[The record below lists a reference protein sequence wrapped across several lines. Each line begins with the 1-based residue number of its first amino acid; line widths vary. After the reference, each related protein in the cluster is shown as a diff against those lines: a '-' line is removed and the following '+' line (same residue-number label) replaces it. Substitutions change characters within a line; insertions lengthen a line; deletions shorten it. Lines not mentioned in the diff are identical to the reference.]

1 MMVVLISIA
10 LSLFLFSSRGFGA
23 RREIRTDRPIIGIMA
38 QATKRM
44 TFEGLGKNYIPA
56 SYVKFL
62 ESSGARVVPIF
73 NDLTENETK
82 EIFKSINGAVFPG
95 GIVNLFTSGYAN
107 VSRRIFQLAKKRN
120 DDGGYFPIMGMC
132 LGHQILAAV
141 VNNNTDN
148 RILTDSYN
156 MTAPLNL
163 PKNFRDSKLF
173 RDIPKDRVEAFNA
186 TLITPHF
193 HNLSLPVRLFQESE
207 ELKDFYKV
215 LTTNIDR
222 HGVEFVSTME
232 AKNYPFYSMQWHPE
246 KCPFEWVS
254 MKAIPHFLPSIQL
267 SQYISNFFVEEAKL
281 SQNRFPSDEAERVA
295 LIYNYNPVYLGRDGN
310 TVFSQVYLFN

>member
-1 MMVVLISIA
+1 MRLILISVA
-10 LSLFLFSSRGFGA
+10 LSLFLIPFHGSGA
-23 RREIRTDRPIIGIMA
+23 HREIQTDRPIIGVMA

-44 TFEGLGKNYIPA
+44 TFEVLGKNYIPA

-82 EIFKSINGAVFPG
+82 EIFQLINGVVFPG
-95 GIVNLFTSGYAN
+95 GIVNLLTSGYAN
-107 VSRRIFQLAKKRN
+107 VSRRIFHLAKKRN
-120 DDGGYFPIMGMC
+120 DEGGYFPIMGMC
-132 LGHQILAAV
+132 LGHQFLAAV

-163 PKNFRDSKLF
+163 PKNFRNSKLF
-173 RDIPKDRVEAFNA
+173 RDIPKDRVKSFNES
-186 TLITPHF
+186 LITPHF
-193 HNLSLPVRLFQESE
+193 HNLSLPLRLFEESK
-207 ELKDFYKV
+207 ELKDFYNV
-215 LTTNIDR
+215 ITTNLDR

-246 KCPFEWVS
+246 KCSFEWVS
-254 MKAIPHFLPSIQL
+254 MKAIPHFLSSIQL
-267 SQYISNFFVEEAKL
+267 SQYISNFFVQEARL
-281 SQNRFPSDEAERVA
+281 NRNRFPSDTEERAA
-295 LIYNYNPVYLGRDGN
+295 LIYNYNPVYIGRNGN
-310 TVFSQVYLFN
+310 TTFSQIYLFN